1 VGVEAEAAEGGAGT
15 QAALD
20 GIPWEAEADSA
31 APGMDSSAAEPA
43 ALERGERTSHLG
55 FAVLE
60 VIHGVGL
67 DYIA

>member
-1 VGVEAEAAEGGAGT
+1 VGAEAAEGGAGT

-20 GIPWEAEADSA
+20 GIPWEAEEGSA

-60 VIHGVGL
+60 VMHGVEL
-67 DYIA
+67 YCIA